1 MTNLNGPQAPLNGVT
16 VLDFT
21 RVVAGPYLTMTLA
34 DLGAEV
40 IKVEA
45 CGTGDDARLLQPPS
59 IGGEAPMFFALNRSK
74 KSVAIDI
81 RKPEGQ
87 QLCRDLARHADILVE
102 NFRADVME
110 RQGLDYDTLSQ
121 LNPGLI
127 YCSITGYGHDG
138 PYRLVAGYDPVAQ
151 AEGGLMYLNGDPKNE
166 PVKATAA
173 IMDTFTGLHAGM
185 GVLAALNVRH
195 HTGRGQFIDLAL
207 YDTTLAV
214 TGFMH
219 QMAVAMGDNPPRTG
233 NGALTMSPAGSFA
246 CADGALMLVC
256 GNDRQYRKLCLEVLE
271 RPDLLEDARFTTNRD
286 RCEHR
291 EVLTTQ
297 LTELFQQQPRE
308 YWVPR
313 LRTAGVPGGSVRTPL
328 EVLAAP
334 ETANRRMVHHVTHPN
349 AGTVPTIGSP
359 IRLSDTPVTSPV
371 SPPLLGQ
378 HTAEVLRDKLSLSTA
393 DIEGLRRSGIIQLAE
408 ATGPCQDQG

>member
-1 MTNLNGPQAPLNGVT
+1 
-16 VLDFT
+16 
-21 RVVAGPYLTMTLA
+21 
-34 DLGAEV
+34 
-40 IKVEA
+40 
-45 CGTGDDARLLQPPS
+45 
-59 IGGEAPMFFALNRSK
+59 MFFALNRSK

-87 QLCRDLARHADILVE
+87 QLCRDLARQADILVE
-102 NFRADVME
+102 NFRADVMA
-110 RQGLDYDTLSQ
+110 RQGLDYETLAQ

-151 AEGGLMYLNGDPKNE
+151 AEGGLMYLNGAPESE

-185 GVLAALNVRH
+185 GVLAALNARH
-195 HTGRGQFIDLAL
+195 HTGQGQFIDLAL

-219 QMAVAMGDNPPRTG
+219 QMAVALGDNPPRTG
-233 NGALTMSPAGSFA
+233 NSALTMSPAGSFA

-256 GNDRQYRKLCLEVLE
+256 GNDRQYRKLCVDVLE
-271 RPDLLEDARFTTNRD
+271 KPALLEDARFTTNRE

-291 EVLTTQ
+291 EALTTA
-297 LTELFQQQPRE
+297 LTELFQQQPRN

-313 LRTAGVPGGSVRTPL
+313 LRAAGVPGGSVRTPL
-328 EVLAAP
+328 EVLEAP
-334 ETANRRMVHHVTHPN
+334 ETVDRSMVHHVSHPN
-349 AGTVPTIGSP
+349 AGSVPIVGSP
-359 IRLSDTPVTSPV
+359 IRLSATPVTRPET
-371 SPPLLGQ
+371 PPLLGQ
-378 HTAEVLRDKLSLSTA
+378 HTAEVLRDRLGLSES
-393 DIEGLRRSGIIQLAE
+393 DIDRLHQAGTIQLAE
-408 ATGPCQDQG
+408 SG